1 MDILAEKAKD
11 LVGIVS
17 STTDESR
24 EKMLVT
30 EEETKNDKT
39 GEKEKMVSDDDV
51 NILSGP
57 NDVDVAIR
65 PDVRS
70 NDVKIQIC
78 GLAVSFI
85 CNCFSRE
92 KQ

>member
-1 MDILAEKAKD
+1 
-11 LVGIVS
+11 
-17 STTDESR
+17 
-24 EKMLVT
+24 MLV
-30 EEETKNDKT
+30 
-39 GEKEKMVSDDDV
+39 EKVKDAIGSDEPQTPRDQLGVKPADEKISDDDV
-51 NILSGP
+51 NVLNGP

-70 NDVKIQIC
+70 NDVKVQIC
-78 GLAVSFI
+78 GLSVSFI